1 MGRRAN
7 LDTPTKKW
15 FWKII
20 KRMGGVKAVAK
31 GMCATTD
38 QVYRWV
44 RKEQVPEQYIASFVK
59 VANTKEVALT
69 ERQLIDFSLKLLV
82 INEGEE

>member
-20 KRMGGVKAVAK
+20 KRIGGVKATAK
-31 GMCATTD
+31 LVCVTTG
-38 QVYRWV
+38 QVYAWV
-44 RKEQVPEQYIASFVK
+44 RKEQVPEDYILPFVK
-59 VANTKEVALT
+59 VANMKEVYLT